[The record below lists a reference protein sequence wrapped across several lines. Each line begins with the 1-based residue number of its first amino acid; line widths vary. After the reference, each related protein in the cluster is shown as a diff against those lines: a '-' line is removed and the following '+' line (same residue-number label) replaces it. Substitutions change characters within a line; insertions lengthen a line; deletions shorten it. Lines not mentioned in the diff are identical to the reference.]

1 MTIPTFRMV
10 PRRPIRAAW
19 LVLTPLLFWC
29 CGCPLPTADDG
40 SDPNSKLPKL
50 DQAGN
55 NTLATASPL
64 GLDAVGE
71 VRFTGSIDGVTDI
84 DVYALGDVK
93 PGDRLYIDVQTTSG
107 DLDPVAALFDGRE
120 YLIAFNDDRSPDGTN
135 LNPLI
140 DIVLPANAGDYYL
153 GVIAYPD
160 LPTAG
165 DYEITVQIVRQVGVP
180 PPEGQLVFLDWDG
193 GEHVTVP
200 NVGEY
205 NLKVFSAADVGLP
218 ASSTEALKKRVAE
231 IVAERY
237 RGYDLTVVSSDDG
250 AEPDTP
256 HSTVYF
262 GGADVRAFAISE
274 QVDTFNKDPSDAT
287 IVFVQSYQGAF
298 QAEPTLEEMAQA
310 LGNTVA
316 HEVGHLLGLVHTHDC
331 DDLMDTTCFN
341 DRLLLPQAFKVGQ
354 LDFSVFPFGYQA
366 ATEILTW
373 LLGLVPT

>member
-1 MTIPTFRMV
+1 MPIPKFRMV
-10 PRRPIRAAW
+10 PRRPERAAS
-19 LVLTPLLFWC
+19 LALTPLLLLC
-29 CGCPLPTADDG
+29 CGCPLPTTADGD
-40 SDPNSKLPKL
+40 DDSKLPKL

-64 GLDAVGE
+64 GLDGASE

-93 PGDRLYIDVQTTSG
+93 PGDRLYIDVQTTGG
-107 DLDPVAALFDGRE
+107 DLDPVAAVFDSRE
-120 YLIAFNDDRSPDGTN
+120 YLIAFNDDRAADGTN

-140 DIVLPANAGDYYL
+140 DIVLPSNEGNYYL
-153 GVIAYPD
+153 GIIAYPD

-165 DYEITVQIVRQVGVP
+165 DYEVTVQIVRQAGVHT
-180 PPEGQLVFLDWDG
+180 PEGQLVFLDWDG
-193 GEHVTVP
+193 GEHILVP

-205 NLKVFSAADVGLP
+205 NLKVFSAVDVGLSS
-218 ASSTEALKKRVAE
+218 SSTAALKQRVEE

-237 RGYDLTVVSSDDG
+237 AGYDLTVVSSDDG
-250 AEPDTP
+250 AEPNTP

-262 GGADVRAFAISE
+262 GGADARAFAISE
-274 QVDTFNKDPSDAT
+274 QVDTFNQDPSDAT

-298 QAEPTLEEMAQA
+298 QTEPTLEEMAQA

-316 HEVGHLLGLVHTHDC
+316 HELGHLLGLVHTRDC

-341 DRLLLPQAFKVGQ
+341 DRLLSPQSFKVGQ
-354 LDFSVFPFGYQA
+354 LDFSVFPFGYQPA
-366 ATEILTW
+366 AEILTW

>member
-1 MTIPTFRMV
+1 MALLTFRMV
-10 PRRPIRAAW
+10 PRRPRRAAR
-19 LVLTPLLFWC
+19 LALTPLLLWC

-40 SDPNSKLPKL
+40 DPNSKLPKL

-64 GLDAVGE
+64 GLEATSE

-93 PGDRLYIDVQTTSG
+93 PGDRVYIDVRTTGG
-107 DLDPVAALFDGRE
+107 DLDPVAAIFDSRE
-120 YLIAFNDDRSPDGTN
+120 YLIAFNDDRSPDGTD

-140 DIVLPANAGDYYL
+140 DVVLPANEGLYYL
-153 GVIAYPD
+153 GIIAYPD
-160 LPTAG
+160 LPTQG

-180 PPEGQLVFLDWDG
+180 PPEGQLIFLDWDG
-193 GEHVTVP
+193 GTHVVVP

-218 ASSTEALKKRVAE
+218 SASTAELKQRVEE

-237 RGYDLTVVSSDDG
+237 AAYDFTVVSSDDG

-262 GGADVRAFAISE
+262 GGADARAFAISE
-274 QVDTFNKDPSDAT
+274 QVDTFNQDPSDAT
-287 IVFVQSYQGAF
+287 IIFVQSYQGAF
-298 QAEPTLEEMAQA
+298 QTEPTLEEMAQA

-316 HEVGHLLGLVHTHDC
+316 HDVGHLLGLVHTRDC

-341 DRLLLPQAFKVGQ
+341 DRLLSPQDFKVGQ

-366 ATEILTW
+366 AAEILTW
-373 LLGLVPT
+373 LLGLAPT